1 MNHHRRVSENKPE
14 RRERRALRKSI
25 VLLGGVSS
33 CALLLAGSAYAQNLP
48 MGGKI
53 TSGQG
58 SISEPNRL
66 SKKIQQTSS
75 KLSIDWNSFNIASG
89 SRVDFQQPDANAI
102 ALNRVVGTEGS
113 KIMGQLNANGRVF
126 IINANG
132 VLFGKGAKVNV
143 GGLVAS
149 TLNLS
154 NEDLQ
159 EGRFR
164 FVGDGRATPAGVVNE
179 GVLIAADGGMI
190 ALLGGQVEN
199 KGVIRAKQG
208 AIALASGQR
217 ITLGLSNDGLLNVE
231 IDQAAFNAL
240 VSNHNALTAQGGQVT
255 LHARASNA
263 VAHAVVNNQGLIE
276 AQTLNGRS
284 GRIVL
289 DGGTQGT
296 VMAAGTLDSSAFSGN
311 AGDITV
317 RGQRVDVRGNLLA
330 TAGSQ
335 GDGGNVLVQ
344 GRQVQMEG
352 SAQVDTRAAL
362 GNGGWLTL
370 EADQIS
376 VTTQEVPLVS
386 GISGEHLSRQ
396 LSKNNIALK
405 STQGDLRV
413 LEEIGWDADTTLS
426 LDAKK
431 SVRLNANVEVSG
443 DKAGFVMNHGADA
456 DYILG
461 KGVTVTL
468 PGSQASLRINGQDY
482 QLIRN
487 VHELQAIENNLS
499 GAYALANAIDA
510 HETSSWNARAGFRPI
525 GANYGSPPQ
534 TFEGI
539 LTGMGHTVDMLKMKA
554 DSSNPT
560 GHVGLFSNSHGVLRN
575 IGLRQLSISVN
586 QPGRHNVA
594 GGLVGVNGGVVKY
607 AYASGE
613 IHTTQSNDSLGGLVG
628 VNDGVVVNSYSHGGV
643 LGVSGGGGSV
653 GELGGLVGSN
663 HGRIAHSYSTTVI
676 RAGASFAGGL
686 VGKNDKNGSIEH
698 AYVTGGVNGEFYTGG
713 LAGANYGAIS
723 NSHAT
728 GFVASAYQTGGL
740 VGLNGSTGTITDSR
754 ASGHVAARSYFS
766 GVGGLVGENNGM
778 ILRSHASSDVTG
790 SGDNAVGGLVGR
802 NHGGIIRESSASGSS
817 IAGSHSPGHP
827 TGSVGGLV
835 GTNASANGRTALIID
850 SYASGNAVGRDDQD
864 AVGGLVG
871 MNSGVIERSAS
882 SGSAYG
888 RGILGSLVGWN
899 LHPDAYGTE
908 SEIRQSQGSGTVNGD
923 DGPQVG
929 LDQGK
934 FEW

>member
-1 MNHHRRVSENKPE
+1 MNHRRRVSENKAD

-48 MGGKI
+48 VGGKI
-53 TSGQG
+53 TRGQG

-75 KLSIDWNSFNIASG
+75 KLSIDWNSFHIASG

-102 ALNRVVGTEGS
+102 ALNRVAGTEGS

-132 VLFGKGAKVNV
+132 VLFGKTAKVNV

-164 FVGDGRATPAGVVNE
+164 FVGDGRATPAGVINE
-179 GVLIAADGGMI
+179 GVLIAADGGTI

-217 ITLGLSNDGLLNVE
+217 ITLGLSDDGLLNAE
-231 IDQAAFNAL
+231 IDQAALNAL

-284 GRIVL
+284 GKIVL
-289 DGGTQGT
+289 DGGAQGT
-296 VMAAGTLDSSAFSGN
+296 VVAAGTLDSSAFSGN

-317 RGQRVDVRGNLLA
+317 QGQRVDVRGNLLA

-352 SAQVDTRAAL
+352 SAQADTRAAL

-396 LSKNNIALK
+396 LSKNNIALT

-413 LEEIGWDADTTLS
+413 LEETAWDSDTTLS

-431 SVRLNANVEVSG
+431 SVRLNANVEASG

-461 KGVTVTL
+461 KDVTVTL

-510 HETSSWNARAGFRPI
+510 HETGSWNARAGFRPI
-525 GANYGSPPQ
+525 GGDYSSSTQ
-534 TFEGI
+534 KFEGV
-539 LTGMGHTVDMLKMKA
+539 LTGMGHAVDSLKIKA

-613 IHTTQSNDSLGGLVG
+613 IRTTQSNDSLGGLVG
-628 VNDGVVVNSYSHGGV
+628 VNYGDVLNSHSRGGV
-643 LGVSGGGGSV
+643 LGVAGGGASV

-663 HGRIAHSYSTTVI
+663 QGRIAHAYSTTVI
-676 RAGASFAGGL
+676 RAGVSVAGGL
-686 VGKNDKNGSIEH
+686 VGKNEKNGSIEH
-698 AYVTGGVNGEFYTGG
+698 AYATGGANGEFYTGG
-713 LAGANYGAIS
+713 LVGANYGSIS

-728 GFVASAYQTGGL
+728 GLIASAYQTGGL
-740 VGLNGSTGTITDSR
+740 VGLNGWTGTITDSR
-754 ASGHVAARSYFS
+754 ASGHVVARSYFS
-766 GVGGLVGENNGM
+766 GVGGLVGENNGI
-778 ILRSHASSDVTG
+778 ILRGHASGDITG

-802 NHGGIIRESSASGSS
+802 NRGGIIRQSSATGSA

-871 MNSGVIERSAS
+871 MNTGVIERSAS

-899 LHPDAYGTE
+899 LHPDAYRTE

-923 DGPQVG
+923 DGRQVG

>member
-1 MNHHRRVSENKPE
+1 MNHRRRVSENKAE
-14 RRERRALRKSI
+14 RRERRALRKLI

-33 CALLLAGSAYAQNLP
+33 CALLFVGSAYAQNLP
-48 MGGKI
+48 VGGKI

-75 KLSIDWNSFNIASG
+75 KLSIDWNSFHIASG

-102 ALNRVVGTEGS
+102 ALNRVAGTEGS

-132 VLFGKGAKVNV
+132 VLFGKTAKVNV

-164 FVGDGRATPAGVVNE
+164 FVGDGRATPAGVINE
-179 GVLIAADGGMI
+179 GVLIAADGGTI

-217 ITLGLSNDGLLNVE
+217 ITLGLSDDGLLNVE
-231 IDQAAFNAL
+231 IDQAELNAL

-284 GRIVL
+284 GKIVL
-289 DGGTQGT
+289 DGGAQGA
-296 VMAAGTLDSSAFSGN
+296 VVAAGTLDSSAFSGN

-317 RGQRVDVRGNLLA
+317 QGQRVDVRGNLLA

-344 GRQVQMEG
+344 GRQVQMEA
-352 SAQVDTRAAL
+352 SAQADTRAAL

-396 LSKNNIALK
+396 LSKNNIALT

-413 LEEIGWDADTTLS
+413 LEEIAWDADTTLS

-431 SVRLNANVEVSG
+431 SVRLNANVEASG

-461 KGVTVTL
+461 KDVRVTL

-510 HETSSWNARAGFRPI
+510 HETGSWNARAGFRPI
-525 GANYGSPPQ
+525 GGDYSSSTQ
-534 TFEGI
+534 EFEGV
-539 LTGMGHTVDMLKMKA
+539 LTGMGHAVDSLKIKA

-575 IGLRQLSISVN
+575 IGLRQLNISVN

-607 AYASGE
+607 AYAWGE
-613 IHTTQSNDSLGGLVG
+613 IRTTQSNDSLGGLVG
-628 VNDGVVVNSYSHGGV
+628 VNYGDVLNSHSRGGV
-643 LGVSGGGGSV
+643 LGVAGGGASV

-663 HGRIAHSYSTTVI
+663 QGRIAHAYSTTVI
-676 RAGASFAGGL
+676 RAGVSVAGGL
-686 VGKNDKNGSIEH
+686 VGKNEKNGSIEY
-698 AYVTGGVNGEFYTGG
+698 AYATGGANGEFYTGG
-713 LAGANYGAIS
+713 LVGANYGSIS
-723 NSHAT
+723 NSHAM
-728 GFVASAYQTGGL
+728 GLIASAYQTGGL
-740 VGLNGSTGTITDSR
+740 VGLNGWTGTITDSR
-754 ASGHVAARSYFS
+754 ASGHVVARSYFS
-766 GVGGLVGENNGM
+766 GVGGLVGENNGL
-778 ILRSHASSDVTG
+778 ILRGHASGDVTG

-802 NHGGIIRESSASGSS
+802 NRGGIIRQSSATGSA

-871 MNSGVIERSAS
+871 MNTGVIERSAS

-899 LHPDAYGTE
+899 LHPDAYRTE

-923 DGPQVG
+923 DGLQVG